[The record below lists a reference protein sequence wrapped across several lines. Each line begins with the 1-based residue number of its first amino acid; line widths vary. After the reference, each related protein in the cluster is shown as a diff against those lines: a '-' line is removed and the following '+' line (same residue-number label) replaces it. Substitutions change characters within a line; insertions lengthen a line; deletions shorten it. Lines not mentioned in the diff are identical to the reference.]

1 MSFLDKISNAILG
14 SDKLKVKR
22 NMDNGGS
29 KDADCSIHSSS
40 NEGSKNEQDTSSLQS
55 AVDSA
60 QGKVDSAQGKVD
72 SAQGKVDSAQGK
84 VDSAQSALDGIGSRP
99 ESKTTT
105 NPDGTT
111 TTDDSA
117 GKAWDAKKAVLEAN
131 LATAQAELQAAQAEK
146 EEAQAEKE
154 AAQAEKE
161 DAQTALDAAEEK
173 NQEIQ
178 DALEKATGENEDSQ
192 DLEREV
198 WLNKPDDSSDPTQ
211 PKEPRFPN
219 EPTAPIAPPEPQD
232 PFDPTI
238 PIHPTQPKEPR
249 FPNEPTAPINPPEP
263 QDPFDR
269 TIPIHPINPADPTN
283 PVDPLGKSGKTVS
296 PYLNP
301 DIYNSANSSKVED
314 VKEIE
319 KYGFTEAD
327 MEGKEVYVTYTQEGQ
342 TVLEFRDETGKTVKG
357 YCFNEMVSNDNPN
370 TIAVESGGYLSY
382 TEFSFD
388 ESGIPEKAI
397 QYQAETDSEG
407 NIVSGG
413 PKDYENKKEL
423 GYVHPNEWNAIA
435 PKHDIA
441 NPMNSADPTK
451 LIDQSVINKI
461 LYPDGVEEKV
471 EDTKVL
477 EAYGISDADV
487 KDKDV
492 YRSTDKDGNTVIQ
505 LKDANGNV
513 TKAYVFKENRPI
525 HNTIRDGSPYEP
537 DGNLLVSESPEDET
551 GYTTYIEYTFN
562 ADGEPETA
570 VEYAA
575 QTDKDGKIIYG
586 GPSSEN
592 KTSTNNTIDPASWAD
607 HKPLT
612 AAEAAN
618 IEPDTTYPIRN
629 TGFANQFL
637 PDGTKVEDIDPN
649 DPELTELRSG
659 EVAINNT
666 VFEKLR
672 EKFEIDPET
681 GNFKFDAEHSYEEFK
696 AMVAVEKQKAT
707 EEYIKEHPEYA
718 EVKEKADK
726 AIEEHD
732 NYMKEQM
739 EQYSDLSFEEQTEKR
754 KELEKEYRETHKDYV
769 GYLAQK
775 TPDLSRFPIKANLDD
790 SIPEPK
796 VWPEVPDEITRDYT
810 PEPEVLPEEPEEPE
824 EIIRDTKNP
833 EEIINDINGSLD
845 ETVDIDAFRKAAEMD
860 DNQDIKRIKPE

>member
-1 MSFLDKISNAILG
+1 MSFIDKICQSFCAIDKKDSANVIG
-14 SDKLKVKR
+14 ERGIKSKSDE
-22 NMDNGGS
+22 
-29 KDADCSIHSSS
+29 SIHSSLGK
-40 NEGSKNEQDTSSLQS
+40 GSKNEQDTSSLQS

-60 QGKVDSAQGKVD
+60 QGKVDSAQGKLD
-72 SAQGKVDSAQGK
+72 SAQGKLDSAQGK

-161 DAQTALDAAEEK
+161 DAQTALDAAEEN

-198 WLNKPDDSSDPTQ
+198 WLNKPDDPFNSTEPINPTIPIDPTQ
-211 PKEPRFPN
+211 PKEPRFPD
-219 EPTAPIAPPEPQD
+219 EPIPPINPPEPKD

-238 PIHPTQPKEPR
+238 PIHPM
-249 FPNEPTAPINPPEP
+249 
-263 QDPFDR
+263 
-269 TIPIHPINPADPTN
+269 NPADPTN

-296 PYLNP
+296 PYINP

-327 MEGKEVYVTYTQEGQ
+327 MEGKEVYITYTQEGQ

-357 YCFNEMVSNDNPN
+357 YCFNAMVSNDNPN
-370 TIAVESGGYLSY
+370 TIVVEPGGYLSY

-397 QYQAETDSEG
+397 KYQAETDSEG

-413 PKDYENKKEL
+413 PKDYENKKEI
-423 GYVHPNEWNAIA
+423 GYVYPDEWSAIA
-435 PKHDIA
+435 PKHNIA
-441 NPMNSADPTK
+441 NPMNPVDPTK
-451 LIDQSVINKI
+451 LIDQTVIDKI
-461 LYPDGVEEKV
+461 LYPNGVEEKV

-492 YRSTDKDGNTVIQ
+492 YKSTDKDGNTVIQ

-525 HNTIRDGSPYEP
+525 HNTISGVPPYEP
-537 DGNLLVSESPEDET
+537 DGNLLVPESPEDET

-575 QTDKDGKIIYG
+575 QTDKDGNIIYG

-666 VFEKLR
+666 VFEKLC
-672 EKFEIDPET
+672 EKFEYDPET

-696 AMVAVEKQKAT
+696 AMVAIEMQKAT
-707 EEYIKEHPEYA
+707 EEYEKEHPEYSK
-718 EVKEKADK
+718 VKEKADK

-754 KELEKEYRETHKDYV
+754 KELEKEYIETHKDYV

-775 TPDLSRFPIKANLDD
+775 TPDLSRFLIKINLDG
-790 SIPEPK
+790 STPK
-796 VWPEVPDEITRDYT
+796 PKIWPNTPHEIINR
-810 PEPEVLPEEPEEPE
+810 
-824 EIIRDTKNP
+824 IRDTKNP
-833 EEIINDINGSLD
+833 EEI
-845 ETVDIDAFRKAAEMD
+845 
-860 DNQDIKRIKPE
+860 